1 MRYSGVSL
9 PELLVSVAIVGVV
22 SAGLYVGFNQIDS
35 AQQAAALNFRNAN
48 SQGLLLDLIETETR
62 SAGKN
67 LRASEDSSC
76 LVRPSGS
83 IDFSNDCY
91 DSVQIIPDTAH
102 GVMLCSRI
110 GDVYRT
116 AFFYSSG
123 PVAVS
128 QSNNNLNL
136 QCSDG
141 SQEFFDSYSA
151 VFESAM
157 GCGFN
162 GTEKIDQQ
170 DLTDSNLRDS
180 NLCQLNFVR
189 RRGGIGLDI
198 AGAGMKVG
206 ETSGNAFN
214 FSIEGAEENSFTA
227 ETAEAAQTAEKFT
240 VSLPLTQIYIAS
252 GTTYNANL
260 LINDAVDRNLD
271 LPLLIHNGDN
281 EPISGK
287 PTRVTVNQGS
297 QSTSVAGLEIGE
309 RLRLLDSPDLL
320 VDGPAELRILNADDV
335 PDGYLPE
342 LSFNIGSDVIAYTDA
357 AIDLVAYT
365 SLASG
370 AHKVALSATNLGGSG
385 ADLDTIMSASGNTA
399 AIAGTLITFKFPPN
413 ATTATISLETLES
426 ASTSTS
432 AETYEFSLIDPNNVP
447 DGVDLGG
454 LDQYSISDEVD
465 TLEINAEGNQPVIQW
480 VKSSSELL
488 EPVQTDITVPRE
500 SRIYI
505 SADRHTSQD
514 LTIAFKRFTNAD
526 DDIDAICGSGDSGN
540 YEFVDVVQA
549 SGANVSLG
557 GSCFDDG
564 EDGLLYALL
573 PAGEYE
579 TSVKLDIRQASGS
592 APVSENLRLVSYL
605 RGGYRLGDLTEHEL
619 TILPKLGAVELD
631 PDGSVYFGSVL
642 TAVSSTTFTVAS
654 ASVDTNNIFIETGSK
669 GLIVKEEHGADE
681 SWTAGSAA
689 LSVPEDLGSGTLLF
703 EITTASGSSALTT
716 ASGSTT
722 DIMFDTDRD
731 GTKDTDGQ
739 FVPVDFDTNND
750 PPAILKYWVYD
761 DLTEEADERIRL
773 QLHTIIAEK
782 SKDPASSDYVDI
794 VVVDHDQCAIGNQM
808 TIGDSRENHFH
819 TVSLNDMVNE
829 NLTAATVRISTGYDS
844 STDKLIIDGITG
856 VTSGNVT
863 TYSNGSVT
871 YGSQTYSGITAKF
884 LIAQGVM
891 EISRATAMPS
901 SAMVKFLND
910 SVYFQSTA
918 SGQNSRAAT
927 FTLGDAQAWNQ
938 HEDGTTHYYR
948 YVDQSGVDWDDAMN
962 ATLASTNKYFGV
974 QGYLATI
981 TSHAENSF
989 LAQKFTKDGAAI
1001 SGWLGG
1007 SNRQTKP
1014 SGINVSGYT
1023 WPSVLNT
1030 SGQYANYYTGYNWA
1044 WVTGP
1049 EKGRLFWSGLAA
1061 CGDPIDTDGDL
1072 VDIFPYQSGSA
1083 AGVSE
1088 SQVDGNKCQFSYA
1101 NYAQNQNSSAW
1112 PPLNETWRNANDYL
1126 TCAAQTQEINNNT
1139 NLDQAPRQLLYGY
1152 DHSAEISN
1160 GRVNPNNNGYR
1171 YSNFGC
1177 SKTDNKFHQPDW
1189 SSNVEYF
1196 LQLTG
1201 QTNGGQM
1208 WNDLKN
1214 NPDSQS
1220 IWHKKIY
1227 EVVGYYN
1234 EFGGAP
1240 KSEWSFDN
1248 RKFSQTNN
1256 FTTGACTVT
1265 NSSASMGL
1273 AYDSCTAWS
1282 NLTIGS
1288 ASAASSGFD
1297 FYGPSDDVYGE
1308 DISSARVSISK
1319 GYVSGTDELIIEDVT
1334 ANTGTTGQKKYLNFS
1349 IVHNGTTYDNIDAI
1363 FFINQGV
1370 LEITRYTTASGTT
1383 KDTMPAEAM
1392 VRLFNEKVEFLHD
1405 PTGTGL
1411 VSSSE
1416 RQVSYTLGEAQV
1428 WENHEDGGDRYYRYV
1443 GQHRTWWQA
1452 RDAAKADSMKYFGVR
1467 GYLATVTSLAE
1478 NKFLSD
1484 RFNDNGGPPAGWL
1497 GGRDSDSEGH
1507 WRWVTGPESSRR
1519 FWKNKTWSGTYI
1531 TGTGN
1536 GSGTPVSTVRNCVN
1550 QSTAWNGHSHAS
1562 GYLRRLRYGKSGQG
1576 YYTETTNSNG
1586 QPVGSIGSDS
1596 NVRFANWSCTSGGTP
1611 EPNDAGGEDFLQ
1623 MTGLAKGGGM
1633 WNDLRANKGTG
1644 DGVYDVKGYYIE
1656 YGGPASYAENFD
1668 DRRLGRTMK
1677 INPQECALVR
1687 VD

>member
-287 PTRVTVNQGS
+287 PTSVTVNQGS

-309 RLRLLDSPDLL
+309 HLRLLDSPDLL

-399 AIAGTLITFKFPPN
+399 AIAGSLITFKFPPN

-426 ASTSTS
+426 ASASTS

-488 EPVQTDITVPRE
+488 EPVQTDLTVPRE

-505 SADRHTSQD
+505 SADRRTSQD

-557 GSCFDDG
+557 ESCFDDG

-579 TSVKLDIRQASGS
+579 TSLKLDIRQASGS

-773 QLHTIIAEK
+773 QLHTLIAEK

-918 SGQNSRAAT
+918 SGQNARAAT

-1088 SQVDGNKCQFSYA
+1088 SEVSSNKCQKSYA
-1101 NYAQNQNSSAW
+1101 SYNSTDW
-1112 PPLNETWRNANDYL
+1112 PPKNATWASTNDHL

-1139 NLDQAPRQLLYGY
+1139 NQNEAPRQLLYGY

-1160 GRVNPNNNGYR
+1160 GRVNPSNNGYR

-1177 SKTDNKFHQPDW
+1177 SKTNNKFHQPDW

-1220 IWHKKIY
+1220 VWHKKIY

-1349 IVHNGTTYDNIDAI
+1349 VVHNGTTYDNIDAI

-1497 GGRDSDSEGH
+1497 GGRDSDNEGH

-1596 NVRFANWSCTSGGTP
+1596 NVRFANWSCTGGGTP

-1633 WNDLRANKGTG
+1633 WNDLPANKGTG

-1656 YGGPASYAENFD
+1656 YGGPASYADNFD